1 MKVKHITRF
10 GIQRKI
16 VANMTS
22 ESWKNIPHVCYSY
35 EPDVTK
41 FQKAFKAYGE
51 NHKGDEYK
59 LTFNGV
65 MLKAIA
71 EAIKEAPEMNS
82 HIHFE
87 KKLVRGKITTYE
99 NIDISVPW
107 PLPDGTMMTINMKD
121 MGNKS
126 LSEIAK
132 YSADINRKLA
142 NTNLTEALYSV
153 SIHDTIQALK
163 KGHFIKAALRI
174 IGAKTQK
181 KHRVVTLKGKE
192 KKAYNAIPASEKV
205 TREDLAQGTFLVSNV
220 GNLVRDIRGQANV
233 LMIIPPMV
241 CALAISN
248 IQKRPVVETNENGVD
263 EIVIKNIMPITIC
276 FDHRAL
282 DFSEV
287 APFMKKLEE
296 IFDNPSIILGE

>member
-1 MKVKHITRF
+1 MGIRHITRF

-22 ESWKNIPHVCYSY
+22 ESWKTIPHVCYTY
-35 EPDVTK
+35 EPDITK
-41 FQKAFKAYGE
+41 FLAAFKEYGE
-51 NHKGDEYK
+51 NHKNDEFK

-65 MLKAIA
+65 ILKCVA
-71 EAIKEAPEMNS
+71 EALKEAPEMNS
-82 HIHFE
+82 HLHFE
-87 KKLVRGKITTYE
+87 KKLVRGKLTTFD

-107 PLPDGTMMTINMKD
+107 PLPDGSMMTINMKD

-126 LSEIAK
+126 LAEVAK

-153 SIHDTIQALK
+153 SIHDTIKALK

-174 IGAKTQK
+174 FGAKSQK
-181 KHRVVTLKGKE
+181 KHRVVTLKGAE
-192 KKAYNAIPASEKV
+192 KKAYYSIPETDRI
-205 TREDLAQGTFLVSNV
+205 TRDDLAQGTFLVTNV
-220 GNLVRDIRGQANV
+220 GNLARGLRGQSSV

-241 CALAISN
+241 CAMAVCAA
-248 IQKRPVVETNENGVD
+248 QRRPVVVTDENGEEKVD
-263 EIVIKNIMPITIC
+263 IRTILPLTIC

-282 DFSEV
+282 DFSEIT
-287 APFMKKLEE
+287 PFMRKLEE
-296 IFDNPSIILGE
+296 IFENPSIILGD

>member
-1 MKVKHITRF
+1 MGIRHITRF

-22 ESWKNIPHVCYSY
+22 ESWKTIPHVCYTY
-35 EPDVTK
+35 EPDITK
-41 FQKAFKAYGE
+41 FLAAFKEYGE
-51 NHKGDEYK
+51 NHKNDEFK

-65 MLKAIA
+65 LLKCVA
-71 EAIKEAPEMNS
+71 EALKEAPEMNS
-82 HIHFE
+82 HLHFE
-87 KKLVRGKITTYE
+87 KKLVRGKLTTFD

-107 PLPDGTMMTINMKD
+107 PLPDGSMMTINMKD

-126 LSEIAK
+126 LAEVAR

-153 SIHDTIQALK
+153 SIHDTIKALK

-174 IGAKTQK
+174 FGAKSQK
-181 KHRVVTLKGKE
+181 KHRVVTLKGAE
-192 KKAYNAIPASEKV
+192 KKAYYSIPETDRI
-205 TREDLAQGTFLVSNV
+205 TRDDLAQGTFLVTNV
-220 GNLVRDIRGQANV
+220 GNLARGLRGQSSV

-241 CALAISN
+241 CAMAVCSA
-248 IQKRPVVETNENGVD
+248 QRRPVVVTDENGEEKV
-263 EIVIKNIMPITIC
+263 EIRTILPLTIC

-282 DFSEV
+282 DFSEIT
-287 APFMKKLEE
+287 PFMRKLEE
-296 IFDNPSIILGE
+296 IFENPSIILGD

>member
-1 MKVKHITRF
+1 MGIRHITRF

-22 ESWKNIPHVCYSY
+22 ESWKTIPHVCYTY
-35 EPDVTK
+35 EPDITK
-41 FQKAFKAYGE
+41 FIAAFKEYGE
-51 NHKGDEYK
+51 NHKNDEFK

-65 MLKAIA
+65 ILKCVA
-71 EAIKEAPEMNS
+71 EALKEAPEMNS
-82 HIHFE
+82 HLHFE
-87 KKLVRGKITTYE
+87 KKLVRGKLTTFD

-107 PLPDGTMMTINMKD
+107 PLPDGSMMTINMKD

-126 LSEIAK
+126 LAEVAK

-153 SIHDTIQALK
+153 SIHDTIKALK

-174 IGAKTQK
+174 FGAKSQK
-181 KHRVVTLKGKE
+181 KHRVVTLKGAE
-192 KKAYNAIPASEKV
+192 KKAYYSIPETDRI
-205 TREDLAQGTFLVSNV
+205 TRDDLAQGTFLVTNV
-220 GNLVRDIRGQANV
+220 GNLARGLRGQSSV

-241 CALAISN
+241 CAMAVCAA
-248 IQKRPVVETNENGVD
+248 QRRPVVVTDENGEEKV
-263 EIVIKNIMPITIC
+263 EIRTILPLTIC

-282 DFSEV
+282 DFSEIT
-287 APFMKKLEE
+287 PFMRKLEE
-296 IFDNPSIILGE
+296 IFENPSIILGD

>member
-1 MKVKHITRF
+1 MAIRHVTRF

-22 ESWKNIPHVCYSY
+22 ESWKTIPHVCYTY
-35 EPDVTK
+35 EPDITK
-41 FQKAFKAYGE
+41 FQAAFKEYSE
-51 NHKGDEYK
+51 KHKDDEYK
-59 LTFNGV
+59 VTFNGV
-65 MLKAIA
+65 LLKTISEGLKA
-71 EAIKEAPEMNS
+71 APEMNA
-82 HIHFE
+82 HIKFE
-87 KKLVRGKITTYE
+87 KKLVRGKITTFD

-107 PLPDGTMMTINMKD
+107 PLPDGSMMTINMKD

-126 LSEIAK
+126 LQEIGK
-132 YSADINRKLA
+132 LSADINRKLA

-153 SIHDTIQALK
+153 SIHDTIKALK
-163 KGHFIKAALRI
+163 RGHFIKAALRI

-181 KHRVVTLKGKE
+181 RHRVVTLKGKE
-192 KKAYNAIPASEKV
+192 KKAYDAIPASDKI

-220 GNLVRDIRGQANV
+220 GNIARGLRGEASV

-241 CALAISN
+241 CALAICA
-248 IQKRPVVETNENGVD
+248 IQRRPIVVTDENGEEKID
-263 EIVIKNIMPITIC
+263 IRSILPLTIC

-287 APFMKKLEE
+287 APFIRKLEE
-296 IFDNPSIILGE
+296 IFENPELVLGE

>member
-1 MKVKHITRF
+1 MGIRHITRF

-22 ESWKNIPHVCYSY
+22 ESWKTIPHVCYTY
-35 EPDVTK
+35 EPDITK
-41 FQKAFKAYGE
+41 FLAAFKEYGE
-51 NHKGDEYK
+51 NHKNDEFK

-65 MLKAIA
+65 ILKCVA
-71 EAIKEAPEMNS
+71 EALKEAPEMNS
-82 HIHFE
+82 HLHFE
-87 KKLVRGKITTYE
+87 KKLVRGKLTTFD

-107 PLPDGTMMTINMKD
+107 PLPDGSMMTINMKD

-126 LSEIAK
+126 LAEVAR

-153 SIHDTIQALK
+153 SIHDTIKALK

-174 IGAKTQK
+174 FGAKSQK
-181 KHRVVTLKGKE
+181 KHRVVTLKGAE
-192 KKAYNAIPASEKV
+192 KKAYYSIPETDRI
-205 TREDLAQGTFLVSNV
+205 TRDDLAQGTFLVTNV
-220 GNLVRDIRGQANV
+220 GNLARGLRGQSSV

-241 CALAISN
+241 CAMAVCAA
-248 IQKRPVVETNENGVD
+248 QRRPVVVTDENGEEKVD
-263 EIVIKNIMPITIC
+263 IRTILPLTIC

-287 APFMKKLEE
+287 APFIWKLEE
-296 IFDNPSIILGE
+296 IFNNPEIILGE

>member
-1 MKVKHITRF
+1 MGIRHITRF

-22 ESWKNIPHVCYSY
+22 ESWKTIPHVCYTY
-35 EPDVTK
+35 EPDITK
-41 FQKAFKAYGE
+41 FLAAFKEYGE
-51 NHKGDEYK
+51 NHKNDEFK

-65 MLKAIA
+65 ILKCVA
-71 EAIKEAPEMNS
+71 EALKEAPEMNS
-82 HIHFE
+82 HLHFE
-87 KKLVRGKITTYE
+87 KKLVRGKLTTFD

-107 PLPDGTMMTINMKD
+107 PLPDGSMMTINMKD

-126 LSEIAK
+126 LEEVAK

-153 SIHDTIQALK
+153 SIHDTIKALK

-174 IGAKTQK
+174 FGAKSQK
-181 KHRVVTLKGKE
+181 KHRVVTLKGAE
-192 KKAYNAIPASEKV
+192 KKAYYSIPETDRI
-205 TREDLAQGTFLVSNV
+205 TRDDLAQGTFLVTNV
-220 GNLVRDIRGQANV
+220 GNLARGLRGQSSV

-241 CALAISN
+241 CAMAVCAA
-248 IQKRPVVETNENGVD
+248 QRRPVVVTDENGEEKVD
-263 EIVIKNIMPITIC
+263 IRTILPLTIC

-282 DFSEV
+282 DFSEIT
-287 APFMKKLEE
+287 PFMRKLEE
-296 IFDNPSIILGE
+296 IFENPSIILGD

>member
-1 MKVKHITRF
+1 MAIKHVTRF

-22 ESWKNIPHVCYSY
+22 ESWKNIPHVCYTY
-35 EPDVTK
+35 DADITK
-41 FQKAFKAYGE
+41 FQAAFKEYGE
-51 NHKGDEYK
+51 KHKDDEYK

-65 MLKAIA
+65 LLKAVSEGLKA
-71 EAIKEAPEMNS
+71 APEMNS
-82 HIHFE
+82 HMHFE
-87 KKLVRGKITTYE
+87 KKLVRGKVTTFD

-107 PLPDGTMMTINMKD
+107 PLPDGSMMTVNMKD

-126 LSEIAK
+126 LQDIAK
-132 YSADINRKLA
+132 YTADINRKLA

-153 SIHDTIQALK
+153 SIHDTVKALK

-174 IGAKTQK
+174 FGAKSQK
-181 KHRVVTLKGKE
+181 KHRVVTLKGAE
-192 KKAYNAIPASEKV
+192 KKAYYSIPESDRI
-205 TREDLAQGTFLVSNV
+205 TRDDLAQGTFLVTNV
-220 GNLVRDIRGQANV
+220 GNLVRGLRGDASV

-241 CALAISN
+241 CAMAVCAA
-248 IQKRPVVETNENGVD
+248 QRRPIVVTNENGEEKV
-263 EIVIKNIMPITIC
+263 EIRTILPLTIC

-287 APFMKKLEE
+287 APFIRKLEE
-296 IFDNPSIILGE
+296 IFNNPEIILGE

>member
-1 MKVKHITRF
+1 MAIRHVTRF

-22 ESWKNIPHVCYSY
+22 ESWKTIPHVCYTY

-41 FQKAFKAYGE
+41 FQAAFKEYSE
-51 NHKGDEYK
+51 KHKDDEYK
-59 LTFNGV
+59 VTFNSV
-65 MLKAIA
+65 LLKSVA
-71 EAIKEAPEMNS
+71 EALKEAPEMNS
-82 HIHFE
+82 HLHFE
-87 KKLVRGKITTYE
+87 KKLVRGKLTTFD

-126 LSEIAK
+126 LSEIGK
-132 YSADINRKLA
+132 LSADINRKLA

-153 SIHDTIQALK
+153 SIHDTIKALK

-174 IGAKTQK
+174 FGAKSQK
-181 KHRVVTLKGKE
+181 KHRVVTLKGTE
-192 KKAYNAIPASEKV
+192 KKAYYAIPETDRI
-205 TREDLAQGTFLVSNV
+205 TRDDLAQGTFLVTNI
-220 GNLVRDIRGQANV
+220 GNLVRGLRGDASV

-241 CALAISN
+241 CAMAVCAV
-248 IQKRPVVETNENGVD
+248 QKKPIVVTNENGED
-263 EIVIKNIMPITIC
+263 EIVIRNILPLTIC

-282 DFSEV
+282 DFGEV
-287 APFMKKLEE
+287 APFIRKLEE
-296 IFDNPSIILGE
+296 IFNNPEIILGE

>member
-1 MKVKHITRF
+1 MAIRHITRF

-22 ESWKNIPHVCYSY
+22 ESWKTIPHVCYTY
-35 EPDVTK
+35 EPDITK
-41 FQKAFKAYGE
+41 FQAAFKEYSE
-51 NHKGDEYK
+51 KHKDDEYRV
-59 LTFNGV
+59 TFNGV
-65 MLKAIA
+65 MLKTISEGLKA
-71 EAIKEAPEMNS
+71 APEMNA

-87 KKLVRGKITTYE
+87 KKLVRGKITTFD

-107 PLPDGTMMTINMKD
+107 PLPDGSMMTINMKD

-126 LSEIAK
+126 LEEIGK
-132 YSADINRKLA
+132 LSADINRKLA

-153 SIHDTIQALK
+153 SIHDTIKALK
-163 KGHFIKAALRI
+163 RGHFIKAALRI

-181 KHRVVTLKGKE
+181 RHRVVTLKGKE
-192 KKAYNAIPASEKV
+192 KKAYDAIPATDKI

-220 GNLVRDIRGQANV
+220 GNLARGLRGEASV

-241 CALAISN
+241 CALAVCA
-248 IQKRPVVETNENGVD
+248 IQRRPIVVTDENGEEKID
-263 EIVIKNIMPITIC
+263 IRTILPLTIC

-282 DFSEV
+282 DFAEV
-287 APFMKKLEE
+287 APFIRKLEE
-296 IFDNPSIILGE
+296 IFENPEIILGE

>member
-1 MKVKHITRF
+1 MGIRHITRF

-22 ESWKNIPHVCYSY
+22 ESWKTIPHVCYTY
-35 EPDVTK
+35 EPDITK
-41 FQKAFKAYGE
+41 FLAAFKEYGE
-51 NHKGDEYK
+51 NHKNDEFK

-65 MLKAIA
+65 ILKCVA
-71 EAIKEAPEMNS
+71 EALKEAPEMNS
-82 HIHFE
+82 HLHFE
-87 KKLVRGKITTYE
+87 KKLVRGKLTTFD

-107 PLPDGTMMTINMKD
+107 PLPDGSMMTINMKD

-126 LSEIAK
+126 LAEVAK

-153 SIHDTIQALK
+153 SIHDTIKALK

-174 IGAKTQK
+174 FGAKSQK
-181 KHRVVTLKGKE
+181 KHRVVTLKGAE
-192 KKAYNAIPASEKV
+192 KKAYYSIPETDRI
-205 TREDLAQGTFLVSNV
+205 TRDDLAQGTFLVTNV
-220 GNLVRDIRGQANV
+220 GNLARGLRGQSSV

-241 CALAISN
+241 CAMAVCSA
-248 IQKRPVVETNENGVD
+248 QRRPVVVTDENGEEKVD
-263 EIVIKNIMPITIC
+263 IRTILPLTIC

-282 DFSEV
+282 DFSEIT
-287 APFMKKLEE
+287 PFMRKLEE
-296 IFDNPSIILGE
+296 IFENPSIILGD

>member
-1 MKVKHITRF
+1 MGIRHVTRF

-22 ESWKNIPHVCYSY
+22 ESWKTIPHVCYTY
-35 EPDVTK
+35 EPDITK
-41 FQKAFKAYGE
+41 FIAAFKEYGE
-51 NHKGDEYK
+51 NHKNDEFK

-65 MLKAIA
+65 ILKCVA
-71 EAIKEAPEMNS
+71 EALKEAPEMNS
-82 HIHFE
+82 HLHFE
-87 KKLVRGKITTYE
+87 KKLVRGKLTTFD

-107 PLPDGTMMTINMKD
+107 PLPDGSMMTINMKD

-126 LSEIAK
+126 LEEVAK

-153 SIHDTIQALK
+153 SIHDTIKALK

-174 IGAKTQK
+174 FGAKSQK
-181 KHRVVTLKGKE
+181 KHRVVTLKGAE
-192 KKAYNAIPASEKV
+192 KKAYYSIPETDRI
-205 TREDLAQGTFLVSNV
+205 TRDDLAQGTFLVTNV
-220 GNLVRDIRGQANV
+220 GNLARGLRGQSSV

-241 CALAISN
+241 CAMAVCSA
-248 IQKRPVVETNENGVD
+248 QRRPVVVTDENGEEKVD
-263 EIVIKNIMPITIC
+263 IRTILPLTIC

-282 DFSEV
+282 DFSEIT
-287 APFMKKLEE
+287 PFMRKLEE
-296 IFDNPSIILGE
+296 IFENPSIILGD

>member
-1 MKVKHITRF
+1 MGIRHITRF

-22 ESWKNIPHVCYSY
+22 ESWKTIPHVCYTY
-35 EPDVTK
+35 EPDITK
-41 FQKAFKAYGE
+41 FLAAFKEYGE
-51 NHKGDEYK
+51 NHKNDEFK

-65 MLKAIA
+65 ILKCVA
-71 EAIKEAPEMNS
+71 EALKEAPEMNS
-82 HIHFE
+82 HLHFE
-87 KKLVRGKITTYE
+87 KKLVRGKLTTFD

-107 PLPDGTMMTINMKD
+107 PLPDGSMMTINMKD

-126 LSEIAK
+126 LAEVAK

-153 SIHDTIQALK
+153 SIHDTIKALK

-174 IGAKTQK
+174 FGAKSQK
-181 KHRVVTLKGKE
+181 KHRVVTLKGAE
-192 KKAYNAIPASEKV
+192 KKAYYSIPETDRI
-205 TREDLAQGTFLVSNV
+205 TRDDLAQGTFLVTNV
-220 GNLVRDIRGQANV
+220 GNLARGLRGQSSV

-241 CALAISN
+241 CAMAVCSA
-248 IQKRPVVETNENGVD
+248 QRRPVVVTDENGEEKV
-263 EIVIKNIMPITIC
+263 EIRTILPLTIC

-282 DFSEV
+282 DFSEIT
-287 APFMKKLEE
+287 PFMRKLEE
-296 IFDNPSIILGE
+296 IFENPSIILGD

>member
-1 MKVKHITRF
+1 MAIRHVTRF

-22 ESWKNIPHVCYSY
+22 ESWKTIPHVCYTY
-35 EPDVTK
+35 EPDITK
-41 FQKAFKAYGE
+41 FQAAFKEYSE
-51 NHKGDEYK
+51 KHKDDEYK
-59 LTFNGV
+59 VTFNGV
-65 MLKAIA
+65 LLKTISEGLKA
-71 EAIKEAPEMNS
+71 APEMNA
-82 HIHFE
+82 HIKFE
-87 KKLVRGKITTYE
+87 KKLVRGKITTFD

-107 PLPDGTMMTINMKD
+107 PLPDGSMMTINMKD

-126 LSEIAK
+126 LQEIGK
-132 YSADINRKLA
+132 LSADINRKLA

-153 SIHDTIQALK
+153 SIHDTIKALK
-163 KGHFIKAALRI
+163 RGHFIKAALRI

-181 KHRVVTLKGKE
+181 RHRVVTLKGKE
-192 KKAYNAIPASEKV
+192 KKAYDAIPASDKI

-220 GNLVRDIRGQANV
+220 GNLARGLRGEASV

-241 CALAISN
+241 CALAICA
-248 IQKRPVVETNENGVD
+248 IQRRPIVVTDENGEEKID
-263 EIVIKNIMPITIC
+263 IRSILPLTIC

-287 APFMKKLEE
+287 APFIRKLEE
-296 IFDNPSIILGE
+296 IFENPELVLGE